1 MADAMELS
9 QKVYTVCNRRRDPIK
24 ELKVLLG
31 EHQNVDVNLYRC
43 EYTGYQTIHRA
54 SERGRA
60 ACVRMLLQHGADV
73 HARDSDG
80 NTALTL
86 AALSCYKECVKL
98 LLEAKADVNAATNG
112 GWTAT
117 HSASSNSDRE
127 CLQLFID
134 SGADVN
140 SRTNNGDTPA
150 MRACYSEDMS
160 CLQLLMDNK
169 ADLNVRDD
177 DGEDALYN
185 AMLGTSSTSGAP
197 FAVLSC
203 NTDAKNVKIDEEDG
217 VEDDEVMV
225 TEAIVAACIEE
236 YTRVHAYIDEFHG
249 VLNDTLLTNV
259 EVDTR
264 FGLGENGIYQ
274 EPLERV
280 LEYMGLSMNK
290 DQVVNTSIDGTERK
304 RALIPYQLQNAEMWF
319 SQLHNEDQRAK
330 NKEELKGLAIRQ
342 KALRTSIDTGFA
354 LY

>member
-9 QKVYTVCNRRRDPIK
+9 KRVYDMCCRKEEDPT

-203 NTDAKNVKIDEEDG
+203 NTDAKSVKIDEEDED
-217 VEDDEVMV
+217 EDDEEMV

-249 VLNDTLLTNV
+249 VLNDTLLTKV

-304 RALIPYQLQNAEMWF
+304 RALIPFQLLNAVHWCV
-319 SQLHNEDQRAK
+319 QLEKESRRAED
-330 NKEELKGLAIRQ
+330 KEELRNLPNRQ
-342 KALRTSIDTGFA
+342 RELQAKLNAGFA